1 MFFGH
6 EYKTTI
12 IFGGAKTI
20 SFIYFMHNSPI
31 GIFDSGVGGLTIYE
45 EIHRLLPHEN
55 IIYLADS
62 KNAPY
67 GEKSKEE
74 IIAISVKNTEFLL
87 SHGCKLIVVACNTAS
102 TNAVKFLRENYD
114 IPFIRVQ
121 PAIKP
126 AALKSKTK
134 VVGILATKSTLN
146 SELLFETSQRFAQ
159 GVDVIEKVGEGLVSL
174 IESGDMHSAKMTDLL
189 NKHIQP
195 MLEKNIDHLVLGCTH
210 YPFLTD
216 QIKEIVG
223 DKVGI
228 IDSGE
233 AIARQ
238 TKVILQEENLINPES
253 GEISRVFYTN
263 KDPQVMQK
271 ILDEFDEGFKAIKTS
286 F

>member
-1 MFFGH
+1 
-6 EYKTTI
+6 
-12 IFGGAKTI
+12 
-20 SFIYFMHNSPI
+20 MHKSPI
-31 GIFDSGVGGLTIYE
+31 GIFDSGVGGVTIYE

-87 SHGCKLIVVACNTAS
+87 SHDCKLIVVACNTAS
-102 TNAVKFLRENYD
+102 TNAVKFLRENYN

-159 GVDVIEKVGEGLVSL
+159 GVDVVEKVGEGLVSL
-174 IESGDMHSAKMTDLL
+174 IESGDMHSAEMTDLL

-271 ILDEFDEGFKAIKTS
+271 ILDEFDEGFKAIKTN

>member
-1 MFFGH
+1 
-6 EYKTTI
+6 
-12 IFGGAKTI
+12 
-20 SFIYFMHNSPI
+20 MHKRPI

-45 EIHRLLPHEN
+45 EIHRLLPYEN

-114 IPFIRVQ
+114 VPFIRVQ

-126 AALKSKTK
+126 AALNSKTK
-134 VVGILATKSTLN
+134 VVGILATKSTLK
-146 SELLFETSQRFAQ
+146 SDLLYETSQRFAQ
-159 GVDVIEKVGEGLVSL
+159 GVEVVEKVGEGLVGL
-174 IESGDMHSAKMTDLL
+174 IESGKMHSPEMTDLL
-189 NKHIQP
+189 HKHVQP
-195 MLEKNIDHLVLGCTH
+195 MLDKNIDHLVLGCTH

-216 QIKEIVG
+216 QINEIVG
-223 DKVGI
+223 QQVKI

-238 TKVILQEENLINPES
+238 TKVILNEEGLINPDS

-271 ILDEFDEGFKAIKTS
+271 ILDEFDEGFKAIKAN

>member
-1 MFFGH
+1 
-6 EYKTTI
+6 
-12 IFGGAKTI
+12 
-20 SFIYFMHNSPI
+20 MHKRPI

-74 IIAISVKNTEFLL
+74 IITISVKNTEFLL

-102 TNAVKFLRENYD
+102 TNAVKFLRANYD
-114 IPFIRVQ
+114 VPFIRVQ

-126 AALKSKTK
+126 AALNSKTK
-134 VVGILATKSTLN
+134 VVGILATKSTLK
-146 SELLFETSQRFAQ
+146 SELLYETSQRFAQ
-159 GVDVIEKVGEGLVSL
+159 GVEVVEKVGEGLVGL
-174 IESGDMHSAKMTDLL
+174 IESGKMHSSEMTDLL
-189 NKHIQP
+189 HKHVQP
-195 MLEKNIDHLVLGCTH
+195 MLDKNIDHLVLGCTH

-216 QIKEIVG
+216 QINQIVG
-223 DKVGI
+223 DQVKI

-238 TKVILQEENLINPES
+238 TKVVLTEEKLINPEL
-253 GEISRVFYTN
+253 GEINRVFYTN

-271 ILDEFDEGFKAIKTS
+271 ILDEFDEGFKAIKTN